1 MMISHRPQ
9 RWSAV
14 LAAAWLHALNAA
26 AQPVPDASHGAAGEQ
41 RAVAEA
47 MARYRREPSVRELI
61 AAMHARSGSGSSSS
75 ELGDRARLSGWVP
88 TIGLKAR
95 RGQAVDLA
103 SSSDDDALKLST
115 DDDLTLE
122 AALTFDLGR
131 VVFAREEVAIA
142 RQAHAEREDAQERV
156 REVIGLYFERRRLQV
171 ERDLLRERAAVERA
185 NAGAAAGLERGAEP
199 DPALSTRPGG
209 TAAATRAP
217 RDATAE
223 AIAARDVRIAEI
235 EALLDTFTG
244 GAFRRMMARP
254 SNKP

>member
-1 MMISHRPQ
+1 MMTVPSR
-9 RWSAV
+9 V
-14 LAAAWLHALNAA
+14 LFVMTWLHASIAI
-26 AQPVPDASHGAAGEQ
+26 AQPAPGAAPSGAAEQ
-41 RAVAEA
+41 RAVGEA
-47 MARYRREPSVRELI
+47 LTRYRNEPSVRELI
-61 AAMHARSGSGSSSS
+61 AALHARDGSSAS

-88 TIGLKAR
+88 TVGLKAR

-142 RQAHAEREDAQERV
+142 RQVHAEREHAAERV
-156 REVIGLYFERRRLQV
+156 REVIALYFERRRLQV
-171 ERDLLRERAAVERA
+171 ERDLLRDRAAAERAASPAEDAAELSPASTHPGSRA
-185 NAGAAAGLERGAEP
+185 
-199 DPALSTRPGG
+199 S
-209 TAAATRAP
+209 ATRAP
-217 RDATAE
+217 RDATTE

-235 EALLDTFTG
+235 EALLDSFTG

-254 SNKP
+254 RTTSGRNP

>member
-1 MMISHRPQ
+1 MTTRP
-9 RWSAV
+9 RRV
-14 LAAAWLHALNAA
+14 LILLSWLHASSAV
-26 AQPVPDASHGAAGEQ
+26 AQPAPSAVQGSAAEQ
-41 RAVAEA
+41 RAVSEA
-47 MARYRREPSVRELI
+47 IARYRSEPSVRELVE
-61 AAMHARSGSGSSSS
+61 AMHAREGSSAS

-88 TIGLKAR
+88 TVGLKAR

-142 RQAHAEREDAQERV
+142 RQVHTEREHAAERV
-156 REVIGLYFERRRLQV
+156 REVIALYFERRRLQV
-171 ERDLLRERAAVERA
+171 ERDLLRER
-185 NAGAAAGLERGAEP
+185 GAAEQAIGP
-199 DPALSTRPGG
+199 DEPGG
-209 TAAATRAP
+209 AATVTRAP
-217 RDATAE
+217 RDGTAQ

-235 EALLDTFTG
+235 EALLDSFTG

-254 SNKP
+254 RTTSGREP

>member
-1 MMISHRPQ
+1 MMTPRSRALILMS
-9 RWSAV
+9 
-14 LAAAWLHALNAA
+14 WLHASIAVAQPAPSA
-26 AQPVPDASHGAAGEQ
+26 AQSSVAEQ
-41 RAVAEA
+41 RAVSEA
-47 MARYRREPSVRELI
+47 IARYRNEPGVRELV
-61 AAMHARSGSGSSSS
+61 AAMHARDGSSAS

-88 TIGLKAR
+88 TVGLKAR

-142 RQAHAEREDAQERV
+142 RQVHAEREHAAERV
-156 REVIGLYFERRRLQV
+156 REVIALYFERRRLQV
-171 ERDLLRERAAVERA
+171 ERDLLRDRAAAERAAGPDEDA
-185 NAGAAAGLERGAEP
+185 AEP
-199 DPALSTRPGG
+199 GSSGNARPGG
-209 TAAATRAP
+209 TASATRAP

-254 SNKP
+254 RATSGRNP